1 MYRGGEAASLVLGRD
16 EKHYPNWMR
25 ILSCV
30 CVRAQ
35 MSCHHW
41 HTSLWYWTCVTFL
54 TRGMSSVL
62 LSLFLRFFRCVC
74 YFNWYHTNNDSHNYM
89 FRGCQWGWAGFCCL
103 TREPPK
109 TASQR
114 RRSLNCITTIVYKY
128 SFEIIELKSST
139 NETFQSCL
147 WQQSKFKHLSLP
159 VRCFISALR
168 LLHSQQAFSPQCFLS
183 SPV

>member
-1 MYRGGEAASLVLGRD
+1 
-16 EKHYPNWMR
+16 
-25 ILSCV
+25 
-30 CVRAQ
+30 

-41 HTSLWYWTCVTFL
+41 HTSLWYWTCVTFF

-62 LSLFLRFFRCVC
+62 LTLFLRFFRCVC
-74 YFNWYHTNNDSHNYM
+74 YFNWYYTNNDFHNYM
-89 FRGCQWGWAGFCCL
+89 FWGWQWGWAGFCCL

-114 RRSLNCITTIVYKY
+114 RQSFNCITTIVYKY

-147 WQQSKFKHLSLP
+147 WLQSKFKHLSLP
-159 VRCFISALR
+159 VHCFISAL
-168 LLHSQQAFSPQCFLS
+168 CFIPNRRFP
-183 SPV
+183 PVFLIIACVASAATTPPSGCLGNRYTP